1 MAFPFVRRDV
11 PGGDRPTVRTDL
23 HLHSRA
29 STDTGSWIL
38 SRSLMPESFVDPA
51 DAYAACKRRGMDF
64 VTLTDHN
71 TISGAMEI
79 AHHPDVI
86 VGVEITTCF
95 PEDRVPMHVLAWGI
109 DDALWA
115 DIDRARANIVDLV
128 DLLDERATPCA
139 LAHPLHRV
147 GDTLTVDHIERCLLL
162 FRIWE
167 GRNGARPRDCNEVAT
182 SIARASSP
190 ALLARLADKHDMAP
204 RASGAPALTGGSDDH
219 SVLSVACAWTETP
232 PAGSP
237 EALLEH
243 LWSART
249 DPGGDHGTAT
259 ALAQSVGTLPIKRYL
274 GAGAPGLPESLRG
287 LVSELVQHPIGDA
300 ASPRTASDLARGGL
314 ETFGDDISRRLRRDR
329 AFVNTYRRIGRTP
342 DGATRSH
349 ARIRL
354 TTGWLHRQALS
365 AAVRPE
371 GLSLWNLGA
380 RVDSLGQAGML
391 AVPYYLAGRY
401 WRDEI
406 RHAHGFSEAFFG
418 TPFERR
424 EATTHAL
431 VVTDTYDEINGA
443 AGTMRRLAAWS
454 GAQAT
459 PPVTVATC
467 GPIATRRPGLIRLQT
482 VGDVPV
488 PAYGASDWR
497 LGIPSALDLLDA
509 IDRTGATVVHAATPG
524 PMGIAGLLAAQ
535 TLGLP
540 FVASYHTEFAD
551 YALALTG
558 DRLVGDLAGRAVGW
572 FYAQARRV
580 YVPTRTSGRGLM
592 DQGISPTR
600 LFIFGRGI
608 DTVTF
613 TPERRSRMMRRRMGG
628 RDAIAV
634 LYVGRI
640 SQEKGLDTLVAAF
653 TAASRRDLRL
663 ELVLVGDG
671 PYRGRLEQAL
681 AGTPCRFLGPLT
693 GTTLAAAYA
702 SADMFCLPS
711 NTETYGQVVVEAAAS
726 GLPTIVTDQGGAH
739 ESVIDGET
747 GLIVPADDPDALSD
761 AIVTLAGDED
771 MRARLGALG
780 RRTAERKR
788 SWDDVFHQLVA
799 SYADV
804 ELNGPAAG
812 GESMSRSPALDARR

>member
-1 MAFPFVRRDV
+1 MAIPLTRRDV
-11 PGGDRPTVRTDL
+11 SGGDRPTTRIDL

-71 TISGAMEI
+71 TIAGAMEI

-86 VGVEITTCF
+86 VGVEITSYF
-95 PEDRVPMHVLAWGI
+95 PQDRVPMHVLAWGV
-109 DDALWA
+109 DDPLWA
-115 DIDRARANIVDLV
+115 DIDRARENIVDLV
-128 DLLDERATPCA
+128 DLLDERSTPCA

-147 GDTLTVDHIERCLLL
+147 GDTLTVDHLEQCLLL

-167 GRNGARPRDCNEVAT
+167 GLNGARPQACNDAAT
-182 SIARASSP
+182 TIARASSP

-204 RASGAPALTGGSDDH
+204 RASRSPALTGGSDDH
-219 SVLSVACAWTETP
+219 SVLSAASAWTET
-232 PAGSP
+232 ATAATSDQ
-237 EALLEH
+237 LLEH

-249 DPGGDHGTAT
+249 EPRGDHGTAT
-259 ALAQSVGTLPIKRYL
+259 ALAQSIGTLPIKRYRED
-274 GAGAPGLPESLRG
+274 GAPGLPDSLRG
-287 LVSELVQHPIGDA
+287 LVSELVQHPIGDV
-300 ASPRTASDLARGGL
+300 RGVSDVDLSGTGL
-314 ETFGDDISRRLRRDR
+314 DALGDDIARRIRRDR
-329 AFVNTYRRIGRTP
+329 TFVSSYRRIGRTAEGP
-342 DGATRSH
+342 VRAH

-365 AAVRPE
+365 SAVRAE
-371 GLSLWNLGA
+371 GLSFWNLGE

-391 AVPYYLAGRY
+391 AAPYFLAGRY

-406 RHAHGFSEAFFG
+406 RHAHEFSATFFG
-418 TPFERR
+418 TPVASAPSSRH
-424 EATTHAL
+424 TL
-431 VVTDTYDEINGA
+431 VVTDTYDEVNGA

-454 GAQAT
+454 GAQAA
-459 PPVTVATC
+459 PPVTIATC
-467 GPIATRRPGLIRLQT
+467 GPIATRQPGLVRLQS
-482 VGDVPV
+482 VGDVPI

-497 LGIPSALDLLDA
+497 LGIPSALDLLDV
-509 IDRTGATVVHAATPG
+509 IDDTGATIIHAVTPG
-524 PMGIAGLLAAQ
+524 PMGLAGLLAAR

-558 DRLVGDLAGRAVGW
+558 DRLVGDIARRAVGW

-592 DQGISPTR
+592 DQGIDPAR

-608 DTVTF
+608 DTVRF
-613 TPERRSRMMRRRMGG
+613 TPERRSRLMRRRMGG

-640 SQEKGLDTLVAAF
+640 SQEKGMDVLASAF
-653 TAASRRDLRL
+653 RAASRRDLRL
-663 ELVLVGDG
+663 ELVIVGDG
-671 PYRGRLEQAL
+671 PYRGRLEQIL
-681 AGTPCRFLGPLT
+681 AGTPHRFLGPLT

-702 SADMFCLPS
+702 SADVFCLPS
-711 NTETYGQVVVEAAAS
+711 STETYGQVVVEAAAS

-739 ESVIDGET
+739 ESVVDGET
-747 GLIVPADDPDALSD
+747 GLVVPADDPDALSD
-761 AIVTLAGDED
+761 AILTLAGDEG
-771 MRARLGALG
+771 MRRRFGQTG
-780 RRTAERKR
+780 RRAAEGRQ
-788 SWDDVFHQLVA
+788 SWDDVFRILVA
-799 SYADV
+799 SYADI
-804 ELNGPAAG
+804 GRDAAAAG
-812 GESMSRSPALDARR
+812 RDHLAHSPALDGSR